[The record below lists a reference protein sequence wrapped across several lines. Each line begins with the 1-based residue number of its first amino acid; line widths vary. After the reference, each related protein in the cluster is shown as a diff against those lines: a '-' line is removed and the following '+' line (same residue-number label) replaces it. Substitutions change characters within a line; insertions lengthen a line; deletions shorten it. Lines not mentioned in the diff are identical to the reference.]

1 MSPEQAVAEA
11 PSHPSLTGPVAK
23 AAALVTEI
31 FKRRVESL
39 QPKDPRRPTS
49 LYASRIPDCERQG
62 VYEFSAYKDKMPFTW
77 ELHALF
83 GAGNVNED
91 AYKTQLRELGFKL
104 VEDGAPLSDDMRLK
118 YNIGGYLDWRI
129 QWEGTKFVFE
139 AKMMSQHVF
148 DAIDGLTADVLKTGE
163 ITPDMIERG
172 VASMK
177 RFIWTRK
184 YLRQLYVY
192 ELGTHEEVAIFA
204 LTDGRGRWKFVIVP
218 LDYAE
223 AERILKI
230 AERIKGHVEGG
241 TLPERITFTPEICGR
256 CPFLNVCIPD
266 IKVEAKLKI
275 VDNKELADLLE
286 VRDAHLES
294 WRKVEKIDKAI
305 KAFFENVKDGIFN
318 VGNWIVQRKAENR
331 TKYDIPD
338 DVKAKYGTPGTIFKN
353 KYERVAERSAEDIEI
368 VTRRLISFGE
378 DE

>member
-1 MSPEQAVAEA
+1 MPTEEQV
-11 PSHPSLTGPVAK
+11 LTPQVAK

-39 QPKDPRRPTS
+39 QPKPQRRPTS

-62 VYEFSAYKDKMPFTW
+62 VYEFQSYKDKTPFTW

-91 AYKTQLRELGFKL
+91 AYKRELRELGFKL
-104 VEDGAPLSDDMRLK
+104 IEDGAPLSDDMRLK

-148 DAIDGLTADVLKTGE
+148 DAIDGLTADVLKIGD
-163 ITPDMIERG
+163 ITPDMIQRG

-184 YLRQLYVY
+184 YLRQITIYL
-192 ELGTHEEVAIFA
+192 LGTHEEVGIFA

-218 LDYAE
+218 LDYEMGE
-223 AERILKI
+223 AALKT
-230 AERIKGHVEGG
+230 AERIKSHVDKG
-241 TLPERITFTPEICGR
+241 TLPDRIAFTPEICGR
-256 CPFLNVCIPD
+256 CPFLNVCMPD
-266 IKVEAKLKI
+266 IKVDAKLKI

-286 VRDAHLES
+286 IRDANLDQ
-294 WRKVEKIDKAI
+294 WKKVEKIDKAI
-305 KAFFENVKDGIFN
+305 KAFFEEVKEGIYN
-318 VGNWIVQRKAENR
+318 VGNWLVQRKAENR
-331 TKYDIPD
+331 TKYEIPD
-338 DVKAKYGTPGTIFKN
+338 EVKAKYAEQGTIYKN
-353 KYERVAERSAEDIEI
+353 KYERISQRSPEEIEI
-368 VTRRLISFGE
+368 TARRLLSSLD

>member
-1 MSPEQAVAEA
+1 MQSEEAVIEA
-11 PSHPSLTGPVAK
+11 PKLTGQVAK

-31 FKRRVESL
+31 FKRRVDSL
-39 QPKDPRRPTS
+39 QPRDPRRPTS

-62 VYEFSAYKDKMPFTW
+62 VYEFTHYKDKSPFTW

-83 GAGNVNED
+83 GAGNINED
-91 AYKTQLRELGFKL
+91 AYKVQLRELGFKL

-129 QWEGTKFVFE
+129 QWEGSKFVFE
-139 AKMMSQHVF
+139 AKMMNQHVF
-148 DAIDGLTADVLKTGE
+148 DSIDGLTADILKSGE

-177 RFIWTRK
+177 KFIWTRK

-218 LDYAE
+218 IDYEE

-230 AERIKGHVEGG
+230 AERIKGHVESQ
-241 TLPERITFTPEICGR
+241 TLPDRIQFDPQVCGK
-256 CPFLNVCIPD
+256 CAFLNICIPD
-266 IKVEAKLKI
+266 IEQDAKLKI
-275 VDNKELADLLE
+275 IDNKQLSDLLE

-305 KAFFENVKDGIFN
+305 KAFFENVKDGVFTI
-318 VGNWIVQRKAENR
+318 GNWIVQRKAENR
-331 TKYDIPD
+331 TNYDIPD
-338 DVKAKYGTPGTIFKN
+338 AIKQKYARLATIYKN
-353 KYERVAERSAEDIEI
+353 KFARIANRSAEEI
-368 VTRRLISFGE
+368 HIIARRMISFD